1 VSEQSASASI
11 RLLTLGRIVVEA
23 FEQSNRSAG
32 MPDYGEAPVDSAAM
46 HHAMSRGD
54 HLEAVF
60 HDCEE
65 PGLLL
70 TELA

>member
-1 VSEQSASASI
+1 
-11 RLLTLGRIVVEA
+11 LKRIVVEA

-32 MPDYGEAPVDSAAM
+32 MPDYGEAPIGSAAM

-60 HDCEE
+60 QDCEDT
-65 PGLLL
+65 GLF
-70 TELA
+70 LAEIE